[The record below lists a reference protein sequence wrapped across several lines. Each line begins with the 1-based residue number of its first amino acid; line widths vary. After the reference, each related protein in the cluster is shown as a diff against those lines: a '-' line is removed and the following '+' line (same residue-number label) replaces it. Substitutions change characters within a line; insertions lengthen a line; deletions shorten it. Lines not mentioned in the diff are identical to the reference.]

1 MEVLWTEQRTNE
13 EVLQMVEAERE
24 TLVSRQKRWI
34 DDNLRHDS
42 LLTSM
47 LEGQIQG
54 KKGCGRPRTIFL
66 DWLLKMEEATIGY
79 EDVQMLAQDR
89 SCWRQ

>member
-54 KKGCGRPRTIFL
+54 KKGCT
-66 DWLLKMEEATIGY
+66 WETKNNLLGLAT
-79 EDVQMLAQDR
+79 EDGG
-89 SCWRQ
+89 SYYWI